1 MVPKISIVTPGS
13 KISLKTDQCRQRS
26 SPRGVLAQCFLRQKR
41 EQPEVSTHSTSLLGT
56 ARRRRELLLPRS
68 PRSRAQGAAPV
79 LLIPAASPSAG
90 KGPQGDGDGTALTA
104 WIYPACSSGRVVC
117 RAAEGRS
124 CFPGSSPALAVE
136 FGSAKFLWS
145 GST

>member
-1 MVPKISIVTPGS
+1 MVPKISVVTPGS
-13 KISLKTDQCRQRS
+13 KISLKTDQCRQRT
-26 SPRGVLAQCFLRQKR
+26 SPRGVLAQCFLCQKR
-41 EQPEVSTHSTSLLGT
+41 EQPEESTHSTSLLGT
-56 ARRRRELLLPRS
+56 ARRRELLSPRS
-68 PRSRAQGAAPV
+68 PWSRAQGAAPV

-104 WIYPACSSGRVVC
+104 WIYAACSSGRLLC

-124 CFPGSSPALAVE
+124 CFPGRSSALAMK
-136 FGSAKFLWS
+136 FGSAKLLWR